1 MPPSG
6 IGRDFD
12 KGLSQN
18 QTSAGLMGIWKRP
31 HENFNMILLLCPFH
45 LVFKD
50 IYHYWMTKRP
60 YWYMTIELVIFPLDQ
75 SFFILWFW
83 WSISAQSIG
92 LDTQSIWPGNGEVT
106 IHLFHI
112 SKCYVFT
119 TKPGF
124 NWFYFSKCL
133 PLTQRE
139 KNRNTNQKC
148 TYLQCLIGSKT
159 KNLDANMELW
169 LLHAL

>member
-1 MPPSG
+1 MKLHENSQTRFRLQCM
-6 IGRDFD
+6 ICLHLEFE
-12 KGLSQN
+12 GLLQRPAPEAN
-18 QTSAGLMGIWKRP
+18 SAGLIRIWESP
-31 HENFNMILLLCPFH
+31 HENFSMLLLLCPFPS
-45 LVFKD
+45 VFKD

-60 YWYMTIELVIFPLDQ
+60 YWDVTIELVIFPLDQ
-75 SFFILWFW
+75 SFFVLGSW
-83 WSISAQSIG
+83 WSISAQPVG

-133 PLTQRE
+133 P
-139 KNRNTNQKC
+139 
-148 TYLQCLIGSKT
+148 
-159 KNLDANMELW
+159 
-169 LLHAL
+169 